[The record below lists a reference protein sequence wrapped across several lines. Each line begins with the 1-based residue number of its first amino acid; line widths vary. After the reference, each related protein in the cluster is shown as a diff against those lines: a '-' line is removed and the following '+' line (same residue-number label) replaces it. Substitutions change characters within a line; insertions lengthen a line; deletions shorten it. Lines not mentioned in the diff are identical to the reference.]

1 MSDPVTNVEI
11 EDVLASI
18 RRLVSEEARPEAH
31 EIAAPSK
38 LVLTPALRVEVP
50 EETQQEPEVDVEDDL
65 TTDTLPKDDFEFRP
79 AGLSV
84 VDPTPAEPDEP
95 VVANAAN
102 PVFVSE
108 KNRVADV
115 APEASVNEPPVV
127 AAPVAEAPMVD
138 VPSEEAAFADVPAE
152 EPSVDEVAE
161 AIQTPL
167 EKRIADLEAAVGD
180 QADQWEPDGEDEA
193 DAYSGSAVDSLAW
206 VDHVP
211 IEDRLEETRSS
222 LAQEEDLSEP
232 EYEPEIEIPAA
243 IVEQEEE
250 PVVDPGFEAE
260 AMSAVDEEEL
270 VDDVAQT
277 LGVFG
282 AEDESFL
289 DEEALREL
297 ITEIVRQELQGTLG
311 ERITRN
317 VRKLVRREIQ
327 RAMTVQDLQ

>member
-50 EETQQEPEVDVEDDL
+50 EETQQEPEVAVEDDL

-84 VDPTPAEPDEP
+84 VDPTPAEPDER
-95 VVANAAN
+95 VVANATM
-102 PVFVSE
+102 PVFVPE
-108 KNRVADV
+108 KSRVADD
-115 APEASVNEPPVV
+115 APESLIGEP
-127 AAPVAEAPMVD
+127 AVAEAPMVD
-138 VPSEEAAFADVPAE
+138 VASANAGFGDVPPE
-152 EPSVDEVAE
+152 EVTVDEVAE
-161 AIQTPL
+161 ATQTPL

-243 IVEQEEE
+243 IVEPEEE

-282 AEDESFL
+282 AEDDSFL